1 MAKRDYYEVLGV
13 ARNGSEEEIR
23 KSFRRKAMEYHPD
36 KIVSKG
42 LPEEFLKFA
51 EEKFK
56 EVNEAYEM
64 IKKARGLS

>member
-1 MAKRDYYEVLGV
+1 
-13 ARNGSEEEIR
+13 
-23 KSFRRKAMEYHPD
+23 MEYHPD

-56 EVNEAYEM
+56 EVNEAYET
-64 IKKARGLS
+64 IKKSRGL